1 MKKFA
6 ILLDSTCDMSKDLL
20 ERFDIDYVKMGV
32 TFNDNTYPASLTWDD
47 FTPEEFYN
55 IMKSG
60 VRVFTNQI
68 NEPEFTEVFNKILA
82 DGKDILYIACSSGLS
97 GSVKAAQLAA
107 EKLNAE
113 EKGKV
118 IAIDSLIS
126 GMGQGLLGILASELR
141 AAGKTID
148 EVAATIEVEKMKYN
162 QWGTVADLNYL
173 KRAGRVTASS
183 AFFGNLFGVKPIII
197 SDTKGKNFAYK
208 KVKGRKS
215 SIDEL
220 IESVIRTSV
229 DSENHIVAI
238 THADAEEDALKVKEG
253 LIARGY
259 KCKEF
264 IISNLGPILGASC
277 GPQTLIAYNYGTEV
291 TICGE

>member
-6 ILLDSTCDMSKDLL
+6 ILLDSTCDMSKELL

-68 NEPEFTEVFNKILA
+68 NEPEFIEVFNKILA

-113 EKGKV
+113 GKGKV
-118 IAIDSLIS
+118 IAIDSLNT
-126 GMGQGLLGILASELR
+126 GMGQVLLGI
-141 AAGKTID
+141 
-148 EVAATIEVEKMKYN
+148 
-162 QWGTVADLNYL
+162 
-173 KRAGRVTASS
+173 
-183 AFFGNLFGVKPIII
+183 
-197 SDTKGKNFAYK
+197 
-208 KVKGRKS
+208 
-215 SIDEL
+215 
-220 IESVIRTSV
+220 
-229 DSENHIVAI
+229 
-238 THADAEEDALKVKEG
+238 
-253 LIARGY
+253 
-259 KCKEF
+259 
-264 IISNLGPILGASC
+264 
-277 GPQTLIAYNYGTEV
+277 
-291 TICGE
+291 